1 MDYDH
6 TEMRRR
12 RDLERA
18 SRRTKKLEEKL
29 AAVRRE
35 QRSAKSRLLAS
46 TKSENW
52 HRMSLGWLDRKV
64 GYNGEMASA
73 RVWIRQLPLKHYVEL
88 LQSKADDWPTAP
100 NIALEY
106 ACVMENLA
114 EFTAKGDAYL
124 LAQAKAAYAVEAAE
138 FRKWQQSNPEAD
150 SWRTK
155 RMTRSQAML
164 IMRMQTALGIEA
176 PTDLNRGTAHAW
188 IEQHG
193 GNPRLAPSSNK
204 EEGE

>member
-12 RDLERA
+12 RELERA

-35 QRSAKSRLLAS
+35 HRSAKSRLLAS
-46 TKSENW
+46 TKSEQW

-73 RVWIRQLPLKHYVEL
+73 RVWIRQLSFADYVKL
-88 LQSKADDWPTAP
+88 LQPKAIAWPAAT
-100 NIALEY
+100 NVALEH
-106 ACVMENLA
+106 ACVLENLE

-124 LAQAKAAYAVEAAE
+124 LDQAKAAYAAEAAE
-138 FRKWQQSNPEAD
+138 FRKWQQSNPEANG
-150 SWRTK
+150 WRSK
-155 RMTRSQAML
+155 RMTRQQAML

-176 PTDLNRGTAHAW
+176 PADLNRGTAHDW

-193 GNPRLAPSSNK
+193 GNPRLATASNT
-204 EEGE
+204 GESE